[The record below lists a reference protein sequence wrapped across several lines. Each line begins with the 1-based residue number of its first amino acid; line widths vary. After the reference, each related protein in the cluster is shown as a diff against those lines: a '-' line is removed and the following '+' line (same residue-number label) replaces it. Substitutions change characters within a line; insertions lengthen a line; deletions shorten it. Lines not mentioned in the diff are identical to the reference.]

1 MSGDAQP
8 NSKQRATEARPP
20 PSPPLIKEKA
30 AIGALCVV
38 CGDRACSHLY
48 YGVAACH
55 GCKCFFWRTVK
66 SRLNYVCRYGG
77 TCSIS
82 TAGRNACR
90 YCRFNRCLSVGMKME
105 AVKMDRKVTKR
116 KREKMSEGDEVD
128 EGGVENYE
136 NTVDAK
142 RAKSDNRLLIS
153 SLLLIDKTSSD
164 GNAKLSSLHFVQP
177 SLTNLLDEPELL
189 DGFRSEMCY
198 RATRLADEQLCYD
211 TERRLVTWAI
221 DWCRQTAEIGDVHHT
236 TDKIA
241 LLRACCA
248 SLALLE
254 LGWHSSS
261 QSDAQI
267 PLSNNS
273 FLLTHA
279 VPPSNSFLN
288 WKTVQS
294 LSKWTQ
300 RELKP
305 LCLKA
310 KEIVLL
316 KALIVLNPDAHGLS
330 SDAES
335 SIRMLRERVHTALFQ
350 LLTENCEP
358 IAAASRLAHILLLIP
373 QLALMG
379 VDVIEQVRVR
389 NTFKKRSADGD
400 GLLFWQLYGD
410 IFDDVHTDDYLEH
423 SASCTKWRRPE
434 TAISPF
440 KTTSSQQL
448 QQHVLLQLPANNN
461 TTNIIIMNKK
471 KEKTLLNTNFEMD
484 DHKDDLFDLGRH
496 EYDEYHR
503 FMTGSEVQ
511 MQTDSSR
518 MFASDVSFLPSFSMH
533 FDPFPSSESLFSSHF
548 SRSVVPNH
556 FG

>member
-8 NSKQRATEARPP
+8 NSKQRATEVPP
-20 PSPPLIKEKA
+20 PSPPLVKEKA

-90 YCRFNRCLSVGMKME
+90 FCRFNRCLSVGMKME
-105 AVKMDRKVTKR
+105 AVKMDRKLTKR
-116 KREKMSEGDEVD
+116 KREKTDGDETD
-128 EGGVENYE
+128 EIGGGGGGVDNYE
-136 NTVDAK
+136 NTADAK
-142 RAKSDNRLLIS
+142 RAKSDVRLLIS

-164 GNAKLSSLHFVQP
+164 GNAKLSSLQFVQP
-177 SLTNLLDEPELL
+177 SLSNLLDEPELL
-189 DGFRSEMCY
+189 DGFRSEMSY
-198 RATRLADEQLCYD
+198 RATRQADERLCYD

-248 SLALLE
+248 PLALLE
-254 LGWHSSS
+254 LGS
-261 QSDAQI
+261 QCTLGRSDAQI
-267 PLSNNS
+267 PLCNNS
-273 FLLTHA
+273 FLLAHA

-294 LSKWTQ
+294 LSKWSQ

-305 LCLKA
+305 LCLKP
-310 KEIVLL
+310 KELVLL
-316 KALIVLNPDAHGLS
+316 KALIVLNPDAPGLS
-330 SDAES
+330 TDAES
-335 SIRMLRERVHTALFQ
+335 SIRMLRERVHMALFQ
-350 LLTENCEP
+350 SLMEALEP
-358 IAAASRLAHILLLIP
+358 VAAASRLAHILLLIP

-389 NTFKKRSADGD
+389 NTFQKRSADGE

-410 IFDDVHTDDYLEH
+410 IFDDVHHDDYLEH
-423 SASCTKWRRPE
+423 SASC
-434 TAISPF
+434 SP
-440 KTTSSQQL
+440 
-448 QQHVLLQLPANNN
+448 
-461 TTNIIIMNKK
+461 
-471 KEKTLLNTNFEMD
+471 
-484 DHKDDLFDLGRH
+484 
-496 EYDEYHR
+496 
-503 FMTGSEVQ
+503 
-511 MQTDSSR
+511 TDSLCTN
-518 MFASDVSFLPSFSMH
+518 D
-533 FDPFPSSESLFSSHF
+533 SS
-548 SRSVVPNH
+548 
-556 FG
+556 

>member
-8 NSKQRATEARPP
+8 SSNQRATDAHPP
-20 PSPPLIKEKA
+20 PSPPIIKEKA

-66 SRLNYVCRYGG
+66 SKLTYVCRYGG
-77 TCSIS
+77 SCSIS

-90 YCRFNRCLSVGMKME
+90 YCRFHRCLSVGMKME
-105 AVKMDRKVTKR
+105 AVKMDRKLTKR
-116 KREKMSEGDEVD
+116 KREKTDGDETD
-128 EGGVENYE
+128 DSGNHESYE

-177 SLTNLLDEPELL
+177 SLQNLLDEPELL
-189 DGFRSEMCY
+189 DGFRSEMSY
-198 RATRLADEQLCYD
+198 RATRRADEKLCYD

-236 TDKIA
+236 SDKIS

-248 SLALLE
+248 PLVLLE
-254 LGWHSSS
+254 LGW
-261 QSDAQI
+261 QSNFNHLDDAQI
-267 PLSNNS
+267 PLCNNS
-273 FLLTHA
+273 FLPAHQM
-279 VPPSNSFLN
+279 PPAASFLN
-288 WKTVQS
+288 WKTIQS
-294 LSKWTQ
+294 FTRWSQ
-300 RELKP
+300 CELKP

-330 SDAES
+330 PDAES

-350 LLTENCEP
+350 SLMETSEP
-358 IAAASRLAHILLLIP
+358 IAAASRLAQILLLIP

-379 VDVIEQVRVR
+379 MGVIEQVRVR
-389 NTFKKRSADGD
+389 NTFKKHSQFGE

-410 IFDDVHTDDYLEH
+410 IFDDVLNSDDSYLEH
-423 SASCTKWRRPE
+423 SASC
-434 TAISPF
+434 SP
-440 KTTSSQQL
+440 TDSQY
-448 QQHVLLQLPANNN
+448 
-461 TTNIIIMNKK
+461 T
-471 KEKTLLNTNFEMD
+471 
-484 DHKDDLFDLGRH
+484 
-496 EYDEYHR
+496 
-503 FMTGSEVQ
+503 
-511 MQTDSSR
+511 TDSS
-518 MFASDVSFLPSFSMH
+518 
-533 FDPFPSSESLFSSHF
+533 
-548 SRSVVPNH
+548 
-556 FG
+556 